1 MEKVRPWC
9 GQPSGRGRLK
19 IRTELHEGKRRTAA
33 ETDGKHNSSVVQL
46 AYLDFPENQA
56 VEPLVRD
63 LAALAG
69 PLAGGYPVAFN
80 SAGDDAGISDPRD
93 L

>member
-1 MEKVRPWC
+1 
-9 GQPSGRGRLK
+9 
-19 IRTELHEGKRRTAA
+19 
-33 ETDGKHNSSVVQL
+33 VVQL

-56 VEPLVRD
+56 IEPLVRD

-80 SAGDDAGISDPRD
+80 SAGDDTGISDPRD